1 MAAKSAGLSSRAN
14 GPLVFDDLCIAFL
27 HEERKL
33 QEKEKSAA
41 LSSCPFPPH
50 ILN

>member
-1 MAAKSAGLSSRAN
+1 MAAESAGLSSRAN

-27 HEERKL
+27 HKQRKL
-33 QEKEKSAA
+33 QEQERSAA
-41 LSSCPFPPH
+41 LSSFPFPPH